1 MTDLFLRILNLS
13 FSATWVVLAVVL
25 ARLLL
30 KKAPRRLV
38 CALWAL
44 VALRLLFGGLE
55 APFSL
60 IPSSQL
66 IPPDSLFD
74 ESPAIQSG
82 IDSIDRL
89 VNPVYSESLRPTPGA
104 SVNPLQVWLAVAAN
118 LWLLGVAS
126 MTVWAFISILRV
138 RRQVREAIPAN
149 NVWLCDRIE
158 SPFIFG
164 LLRPRIYLPSD
175 LPETARAHVIAHER
189 AHLRRRDHWWKPLG
203 FALLTVNWFNPAI
216 WLAYLLLC
224 RDIELA
230 CDERVIQSFTA
241 EEKKAYSA
249 ALLRCSVNP
258 RRITACPLAFGEV
271 GVKQRIQSVLNY
283 KKPAFWIVLLAVVL
297 TVVLAAGL
305 LTDPLSPPAEIRYQ
319 GNLYIESGRP
329 VREIPDKQE
338 SSDTLRSVLHD
349 STLHPNENNQ
359 AVNLGWE
366 YAGQP
371 MVQVGNALYLQNPG
385 GEDWMR
391 FVLLHSPGNVHA
403 LLQKPDV
410 RIDLALEGESVSIL
424 ENVQNY
430 KTGDFGSELLQILG
444 DTAMQPSMEWDTSML
459 AVNYAENSSILII
472 PKGYHEQCL
481 LTRREHDWLM
491 VYRDEDWAVTAWT
504 FESPELDELLTP
516 WKNELAYSTE
526 LFAPLAT
533 ADAPILLQYVTLS
546 MEDTSLRVGIPT
558 SNLGSSCTTN
568 YWDWEG
574 HTSNSAKTMTIRCR
588 PAMHEDWMEIH
599 FSNSVLLSRDLS
611 RKVLL
616 EQNTTRGSLK
626 ITAPKES
633 DWTERDY
640 QMAVT
645 IAKTISLTQSGTSL
659 MGVPSPLGLTLRVEN
674 ITPSGATL
682 ICTQDGTPWDQII
695 TGAPWNLERL
705 ENGQW
710 ISLMP
715 ESTAWTTVAYGLKA
729 NTETRFDLNWS
740 QITGS
745 LEPGHY
751 RVSKTFTGERRPAFP
766 LGIENETTRETY
778 YAEFDITDGFSPA
791 LHQAIRDSWTAYDS
805 MPPMMQMAS
814 STLPGSC
821 TRDFDRWD
829 DVEQFVGVTIS
840 NPLEKL
846 DHLEKGNWA
855 AAPEGYNGGSRFHV
869 TFQGTRE
876 GQVQQLTVV
885 AGYRLDDLRMT
896 MTAQLCGDLPISPP
910 GESVFSPN
918 SGEGYEARTGMLTC
932 GNIQYTLR
940 VLGDP
945 GTGDRVSELLHEL
958 RSYFEDLPT
967 A

>member
-13 FSATWVVLAVVL
+13 FSATWVVLAVVI

-30 KKAPRRLV
+30 KKAPRRLI

-60 IPSSQL
+60 IPSTEL

-74 ESPAIQSG
+74 ETPAIESG

-104 SVNPLQVWLAVAAN
+104 SVNPLQVWLAVFAN
-118 LWLLGVAS
+118 LWILGMAS
-126 MTVWAFISILRV
+126 MTVWAGISILRV
-138 RRQVREAIPAN
+138 RRQVREALPAGDF
-149 NVWLCDRIE
+149 WLCDRIS

-164 LLRPRIYLPSD
+164 LFRPRIYLPSD
-175 LPETARAHVIAHER
+175 LPEASRTHVLAHER

-271 GVKQRIQSVLNY
+271 GVKQRIKTVLNY

-297 TVVLAAGL
+297 TAVLAAGL
-305 LTDPLSPPAEIRYQ
+305 LTDPLTPPAEIRYQ
-319 GNLYIESGRP
+319 GNLYIESGKP

-359 AVNLGWE
+359 AVNLSLE

-385 GEDWMR
+385 GEGWMR
-391 FVLLHSPGNVHA
+391 FVRLHSPGNVHA

-410 RIDLALEGESVSIL
+410 RIDLAMEGESVSIL

-430 KTGDFGSELLQILG
+430 KTGDFGLQLLQILG
-444 DTAMQPSMEWDTSML
+444 DTAMQPSMEWDATML

-481 LTRREHDWLM
+481 LTRRENDWLM
-491 VYRDEDWAVTAWT
+491 VYRDESWAVTAWT

-533 ADAPILLQYVTLS
+533 ADAPILLRYVTFT
-546 MEDTSLRVGIPT
+546 MEDIALRVAIPN
-558 SNLGSSCTTN
+558 SHLGSSCTTN

-574 HTSNSAKTMTIRCR
+574 HTSNSAKAMTIRCR
-588 PAMHEDWMEIH
+588 PAMREDWMEIH
-599 FSNSVLLSRDLS
+599 YSDSVLLSRDLS

-626 ITAPKES
+626 VTAPKES

-645 IAKTISLTQSGTSL
+645 IAKTISLTQNGTSL
-659 MGVPSPLGLTLRVEN
+659 MGAPSALGLTLRLEN
-674 ITPSGATL
+674 ITPGGATL

-729 NTETRFDLNWS
+729 NTETRFNLNWS

-751 RVSKTFTGERRPAFP
+751 RVSKTFTGERRPPFS
-766 LGIENETTRETY
+766 LGIENENTRETC
-778 YAEFDITDGFSPA
+778 YAEFDI
-791 LHQAIRDSWTAYDS
+791 
-805 MPPMMQMAS
+805 
-814 STLPGSC
+814 
-821 TRDFDRWD
+821 
-829 DVEQFVGVTIS
+829 E
-840 NPLEKL
+840 
-846 DHLEKGNWA
+846 
-855 AAPEGYNGGSRFHV
+855 
-869 TFQGTRE
+869 
-876 GQVQQLTVV
+876 
-885 AGYRLDDLRMT
+885 
-896 MTAQLCGDLPISPP
+896 
-910 GESVFSPN
+910 
-918 SGEGYEARTGMLTC
+918 
-932 GNIQYTLR
+932 
-940 VLGDP
+940 
-945 GTGDRVSELLHEL
+945 
-958 RSYFEDLPT
+958 
-967 A
+967 

>member
-13 FSATWVVLAVVL
+13 FSASWVVLAVVI

-30 KKAPRRLV
+30 KKAPRRLI

-60 IPSSQL
+60 IPSDQL

-74 ESPAIQSG
+74 ETPAIQSG
-82 IDSIDRL
+82 IDSIDQL

-104 SVNPLQVWLAVAAN
+104 SVNPLQVWLALFAN
-118 LWLLGVAS
+118 LWLLGMIVMAI
-126 MTVWAFISILRV
+126 WAGISILRV
-138 RRQVREAIPAN
+138 RRQVREAIPAD
-149 NVWLCDRIE
+149 NVWLCDRIS

-164 LLRPRIYLPSD
+164 LFRPKIYLPSD
-175 LPETARAHVIAHER
+175 LPESARHHVLAHEQ

-230 CDERVIQSFTA
+230 CDERVIRSLTA
-241 EEKKAYSA
+241 EEKKSYSA
-249 ALLRCSVNP
+249 ALLLCSVNP

-271 GVKQRIQSVLNY
+271 GVKQRIRSVLHY

-297 TVVLAAGL
+297 TVALAAGL

-319 GNLYIESGRP
+319 GNLYIENGKP

-359 AVNLGWE
+359 AVNLGRE

-403 LLQKPDV
+403 LLQKPNV
-410 RIDLALEGESVSIL
+410 RIDLAMEGESVSIL

-430 KTGDFGSELLQILG
+430 KTGDFGLQLLQILG

-472 PKGYHEQCL
+472 PEGYHEQCL
-481 LTRREHDWLM
+481 LTRRENDWLM

-516 WKNELAYSTE
+516 WKNELAYSAD

-558 SNLGSSCTTN
+558 SGIGFSYTTN

-574 HTSNSAKTMTIRCR
+574 HTSNSAKAMTIRCR
-588 PAMHEDWMEIH
+588 PAGREDWMEIH

-645 IAKTISLTQSGTSL
+645 IAKTISLTQNGTSL
-659 MGVPSPLGLTLRVEN
+659 MGVPSSLGLTLRLEN
-674 ITPSGATL
+674 ITPNGATL

-705 ENGQW
+705 ENGHW

-715 ESTAWTTVAYGLKA
+715 ESTTWTAIAYGVNP
-729 NTETRFDLNWS
+729 NTETRFNLNWS

-745 LEPGHY
+745 LAPGHY
-751 RVSKTFTGERRPAFP
+751 RVSKAFTGERRPPFS
-766 LGIENETTRETY
+766 LGIQGETTRETY
-778 YAEFDITDGFSPA
+778 YAEF
-791 LHQAIRDSWTAYDS
+791 
-805 MPPMMQMAS
+805 
-814 STLPGSC
+814 
-821 TRDFDRWD
+821 
-829 DVEQFVGVTIS
+829 TI
-840 NPLEKL
+840 E
-846 DHLEKGNWA
+846 
-855 AAPEGYNGGSRFHV
+855 
-869 TFQGTRE
+869 
-876 GQVQQLTVV
+876 
-885 AGYRLDDLRMT
+885 
-896 MTAQLCGDLPISPP
+896 
-910 GESVFSPN
+910 
-918 SGEGYEARTGMLTC
+918 
-932 GNIQYTLR
+932 
-940 VLGDP
+940 
-945 GTGDRVSELLHEL
+945 
-958 RSYFEDLPT
+958 
-967 A
+967 